1 MIDLAV
7 FFTAPKDPNHRRYE
21 ALRAFYYEGKT
32 ADEIS
37 GLFGYTTSTVYSLAR
52 DFGHLFENGDPVRSF
67 FVLPQIGRR
76 RKTPEND
83 TYMLIIDLRKKYLS
97 VPDIK
102 AVLDSLNH
110 DVSERYVS
118 NVVNREGFGRLPRRN
133 TAQRTEALNAVE
145 INAEKSRLL
154 SLKKVEFQSHNAIG
168 LLCFLPYIEKY
179 GIDKL
184 IKSTPFPQTKTIPR
198 LNSILSFLALKLSNV
213 RRYTSDNIWCMD
225 RGLGLFAGLN
235 VLPKTSWFSSYS
247 NRVTRKT
254 NRQFLKRLHKT
265 LVNSSMVSNTANI
278 DFTSIPYWGDDSHLE
293 NNWAGTRNKALPSI
307 LAAIAQDPDTGVIT
321 YGDTTV
327 RHNNKDDVAV
337 EFLDFYN
344 RSNKQKLSYLVF
356 DSKFTTYQNLKKLDR
371 RNVKFLTIRR
381 RGKKIVDRLNSLDR
395 SFWKKIRVPSA
406 GGKTRLL
413 KVLDEEVFLKEYNGD
428 IRQISITGHG
438 RIKPA
443 IILTNDLDLKTEEIV
458 RKYARRWLVEKNIS
472 EQIEFFH
479 LNRVSSSMVI
489 KVDFDL
495 TMTILAHNLYRF
507 IAQDIDGYA
516 DATAVT
522 LFEQFIQNGG
532 DIKVTESEVVVNLK
546 KKRNLPGLLTA
557 MESFHG
563 TKIPWLA
570 QRKILFLG
578 ATRS

>member
-1 MIDLAV
+1 MTNLSA
-7 FFTAPKDPNHRRYE
+7 FFTAPKDPNQRRYE

-32 ADEIS
+32 AEEVS
-37 GLFGYTTSTVYSLAR
+37 GLFGYTISTVYSITR
-52 DFGHLFENGDPVRSF
+52 DFSCLFEKGDPVRSF
-67 FVLPQIGRR
+67 FVLPHLGR
-76 RKTPEND
+76 KMKKPENFTD
-83 TYMLIIDLRKKYLS
+83 DMIIDLRKKYLS

-110 DVSERYVS
+110 DVSERHVF

-133 TAQRTEALNAVE
+133 DAQRTQALNAVE
-145 INAEKSRLL
+145 ISAEKSTLL
-154 SLKKVEFQSHNAIG
+154 SLEEVEFQSHNAIG
-168 LLCFLPYIEKY
+168 LLCFMPYIKKY

-184 IKSTPFPQTKTIPR
+184 IKSTSFPQTKTIPR
-198 LNSILSFLALKLSNV
+198 LNSVLCFLALKLSNV
-213 RRYTSDNIWCMD
+213 RRYTSDDIWCMN
-225 RGLGLFAGLN
+225 RGLGLFASLN
-235 VLPKTSWFSSYS
+235 VLPKASWFSSYS

-254 NRQFLKRLHKT
+254 NRQFMRGLHKI
-265 LVNSSMVSNTANI
+265 LVNNNRVSDTANI

-307 LAAIAQDPDTGVIT
+307 LAVIAQDPDTGVIT

-344 RSNKQKLSYLVF
+344 HSSTHKLSYLVF
-356 DSKFTTYQNLKKLDR
+356 DSKFTTYQNLSKLNR
-371 RNVKFLTIRR
+371 RDVKFLTIRR
-381 RGKKIVDRLNSLDR
+381 RGKNIVERLNSLDG
-395 SFWKKIRVPSA
+395 SSWKKIRVPSA

-413 KVLDEEVFLKEYNGD
+413 KVFDEEVILDGYEGD

-443 IILTNDLDLKTEEIV
+443 IILTNDFDLKTDEVV

-495 TMTILAHNLYRF
+495 TMTILAHNLYRLL
-507 IAQDIDGYA
+507 AQDLDGYA
-516 DATAVT
+516 DATAIT
-522 LFEQFIQNGG
+522 IFEKFIQNGG
-532 DIKVTESEVVVNLK
+532 DIKVTETEVLVDMK

-557 MESFHG
+557 MESFQG
-563 TKIPWLA
+563 TKIPWLDK
-570 QRKILFLG
+570 RKIVFRG